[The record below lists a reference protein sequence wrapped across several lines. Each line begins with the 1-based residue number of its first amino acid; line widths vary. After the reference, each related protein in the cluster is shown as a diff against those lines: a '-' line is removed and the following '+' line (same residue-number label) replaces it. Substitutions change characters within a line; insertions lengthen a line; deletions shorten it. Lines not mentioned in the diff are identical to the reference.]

1 MKKNIKEINVDELM
15 PGMILAKE
23 IKKNGVK
30 LLDKDVILT
39 SKYIEK
45 IKEIDFLLKVIIYE
59 DDEEEKEFNEFIE
72 KSIKKLYKKEK
83 VFEELSTKLYDV
95 YRKMER
101 NPKISLTEFRNL
113 HQSILEES
121 KDYGITMRSI
131 TNNREVDEYLYRHSI
146 NVGILS
152 HMLGKWIGLSKT
164 ELIFLTYAGML
175 HDIGKIRIESTILNK
190 KGKLTTEEFRVIKTH
205 TVIGYEIVKQ
215 IPYMDES
222 VSMGVL
228 MHHERCDG
236 SGYPLKLK
244 NDKIHTYGKII
255 AIADEFDA
263 MTSNKVYKS
272 KQSPFKVLEIMQEEA
287 LSKLDYNYWSVFLKG
302 MMNCYIGE
310 MVKLNNGDVG
320 KIISIDESNMSKPLL
335 LVNSNFID
343 LKEKND
349 IFIEDII

>member
-1 MKKNIKEINVDELM
+1 MVKEINANELM
-15 PGMILAKE
+15 PGMILAQE

-30 LLDKDVILT
+30 LLNKDVVLT
-39 SKYIEK
+39 SKYINNIKAIDSVLQVMIYKNEK
-45 IKEIDFLLKVIIYE
+45 EQKEI
-59 DDEEEKEFNEFIE
+59 NEFIY
-72 KSIKKLYKKEK
+72 KSIKKLYEKEK
-83 VFEELSTKLYDV
+83 VFTELSRKLDDV
-95 YRKMER
+95 CRRMEQ
-101 NPKISLTEFRNL
+101 NPKVILTELRNL
-113 HQSILEES
+113 QQNMLGES
-121 KDYGITMRSI
+121 EDYAVTMRSI
-131 TNNREVDEYLYRHSI
+131 INNRKVDEYLYRHSI

-152 HMLGKWIGLSKT
+152 HMLGKWIGLSNT
-164 ELIFLTYAGML
+164 ELTSLTYAGML

-190 KGKLTTEEFRVIKTH
+190 KGKLTREEFTVMKTH

-215 IPYMDES
+215 IPYMNES

-263 MTSNKVYKS
+263 MTSNRAYKS
-272 KQSPFKVLEIMQEEA
+272 KQSPFKVLEIMQDQA
-287 LSKLDYNYWSVFLKG
+287 LSKLDYSYWSVFLKG

-320 KIISIDESNMSKPLL
+320 KIISIDERNISKPLL

>member
-1 MKKNIKEINVDELM
+1 MKKRVKEINVSKLV
-15 PGMILAKE
+15 PGMTLAKE

-39 SKYIEK
+39 SKYIDK
-45 IKEIDFLLKVIIYE
+45 IKEIDFLLNVIIYE
-59 DDEEEKEFNEFIE
+59 NNKEEKEFNEFIE
-72 KSIKKLYKKEK
+72 RSIKKLHEKER
-83 VFEELSTKLYDV
+83 VFGELSKKLDDV

-101 NPKISLTEFRNL
+101 NPKSSLTELRNL
-113 HQSILEES
+113 QQNILEES
-121 KDYGITMRSI
+121 EDYGIIMRSI
-131 TNNREVDEYLYRHSI
+131 VNNRGVDEYLYRHSI

-152 HMLGKWIGLSKT
+152 NMLGKWIGISNT
-164 ELIFLTYAGML
+164 ELTFLTYAGML
-175 HDIGKIRIESTILNK
+175 HDIGKIKIDSEILNK
-190 KGKLTTEEFRVIKTH
+190 KGKLTTEEFRKVKVH
-205 TVIGYEIVKQ
+205 TVIGYEIVKR
-215 IPYMDES
+215 ISYMDES

-263 MTSNKVYKS
+263 MTSNRAYKS

-287 LSKLDYNYWSVFLKG
+287 LSKLDYNYWSIFLKG
-302 MMNCYIGE
+302 MINCYTGE
-310 MVKLNNGDVG
+310 IVKLNNGDVG
-320 KIISIDESNMSKPLL
+320 KIISIDEHNISKPLIL
-335 LVNSNFID
+335 INSNFVD
-343 LKEKND
+343 LKEKSD